1 MSEPA
6 PIRLGDEVEMRK
18 PHPCGANRWTVIRVG
33 ADIRLQCLACGRA
46 VLLPRTQFLRARKRV
61 LKAGDGE

>member
-18 PHPCGANRWTVIRVG
+18 PHACGSNRWTVIRIGV
-33 ADIRLQCLACGRA
+33 DIRIHCQACGRA
-46 VLLPRTQFLRARKRV
+46 VLLPRTQFLRARKKI
-61 LKAGDGE
+61 LKAGGDG